1 MRYFRDAI
9 SLGQPPACRPEGEED
24 KQQSPFRSPRRRGA
38 TAMEYLFVIS
48 LILCAAITGIG
59 YFGQSTKASMQKSS
73 DAVEKATT
81 GK

>member
-9 SLGQPPACRPEGEED
+9 PPELPAAGRGEKEEGN
-24 KQQSPFRSPRRRGA
+24 KQTTLRSRRRRGA

-59 YFGQSTKASMQKSS
+59 YLGQSAKTNMQNSS
-73 DAVEKATT
+73 NAVQKATSN
-81 GK
+81 K